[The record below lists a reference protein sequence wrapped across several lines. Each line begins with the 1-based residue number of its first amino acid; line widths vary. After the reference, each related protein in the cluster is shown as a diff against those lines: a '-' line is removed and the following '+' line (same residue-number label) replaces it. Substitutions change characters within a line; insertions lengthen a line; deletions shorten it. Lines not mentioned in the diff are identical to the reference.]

1 MLSIQECRTLLE
13 QFNYNLKDDEIV
25 QLRDFLM
32 MIATYQI
39 SDTKIINNNNLI
51 TYEESNTILPSEQ

>member
-1 MLSIQECRTLLE
+1 MLSIQECRTVLE
-13 QFNYNLKDDEIV
+13 QFDYDLKDDEIM

-39 SDTKIINNNNLI
+39 IDNKLDTN
-51 TYEESNTILPSEQ
+51 EESNTILPSEQ

>member
-1 MLSIQECRTLLE
+1 MLSIQECRAVLE
-13 QFNYNLKDDEIV
+13 QFDYDLKDDEIM

-39 SDTKIINNNNLI
+39 IDNKLDTN
-51 TYEESNTILPSEQ
+51 EESNTILPSEQ

>member
-1 MLSIQECRTLLE
+1 MLSIQECREIVE
-13 QFNYNLKDDEIV
+13 QFDYDLTDEEIT

-39 SDTKIINNNNLI
+39 IDNKTDKHEESDT
-51 TYEESNTILPSEQ
+51 ILSSEQ

>member
-1 MLSIQECRTLLE
+1 MLSIQECRTVLE
-13 QFNYNLKDDEIV
+13 QFNYDLKDDEIM

-39 SDTKIINNNNLI
+39 IDNKLDTN
-51 TYEESNTILPSEQ
+51 EESNTILPSEQ

>member
-1 MLSIQECRTLLE
+1 MLSIQECRTIIE
-13 QFNYNLKDDEIV
+13 RFDYDLKDDEIM

-39 SDTKIINNNNLI
+39 IDNKLDTNEKSDI
-51 TYEESNTILPSEQ
+51 ILPSEQ

>member
-1 MLSIQECRTLLE
+1 MLSIQECRTVLK
-13 QFNYNLKDDEIV
+13 QFDYDLKDDEIM

-39 SDTKIINNNNLI
+39 IDNKLDTN
-51 TYEESNTILPSEQ
+51 EESNTILPSEQ

>member
-1 MLSIQECRTLLE
+1 MVLE
-13 QFNYNLKDDEIV
+13 QYDYDLKDDEIM

-39 SDTKIINNNNLI
+39 IDNKLDTN
-51 TYEESNTILPSEQ
+51 EESDTILPSGQ

>member
-1 MLSIQECRTLLE
+1 MIIIQECRAVLE
-13 QFNYNLKDDEIV
+13 LFNYDLKDDEIM

-39 SDTKIINNNNLI
+39 TDNKIN
-51 TYEESNTILPSEQ
+51 TYEESDTILPSEQ

>member
-1 MLSIQECRTLLE
+1 MISIQECRTILE
-13 QFNYNLKDDEIV
+13 RFNYNLKDDEIM

-39 SDTKIINNNNLI
+39 IDNKLD
-51 TYEESNTILPSEQ
+51 TYEESNIILPSEQ

>member
-1 MLSIQECRTLLE
+1 MISIQECRTILE
-13 QFNYNLKDDEIV
+13 RFDYNLKDDEIM

-39 SDTKIINNNNLI
+39 IDNRLD

>member
-1 MLSIQECRTLLE
+1 MLSIQECRTVLE
-13 QFNYNLKDDEIV
+13 QFNYDLKDDEIM

-39 SDTKIINNNNLI
+39 IDNKLDTN
-51 TYEESNTILPSEQ
+51 EESDTILPSEQ

>member
-1 MLSIQECRTLLE
+1 MLSIQECRTIIE
-13 QFNYNLKDDEIV
+13 RFDYNLKDDEIM

-39 SDTKIINNNNLI
+39 IDNKLD
-51 TYEESNTILPSEQ
+51 TYEESNIILPSEQ

>member
-1 MLSIQECRTLLE
+1 MLSIQECRTVLE
-13 QFNYNLKDDEIV
+13 QFDYDLKDDEIM

-39 SDTKIINNNNLI
+39 IDNKLDTN
-51 TYEESNTILPSEQ
+51 EESNIILPSEQ

>member
-1 MLSIQECRTLLE
+1 MLSIQECRTILE
-13 QFNYNLKDDEIV
+13 RFDYDLKDDEIM

-39 SDTKIINNNNLI
+39 IDNKLDTNEESDTL
-51 TYEESNTILPSEQ
+51 LPSEQ

>member
-1 MLSIQECRTLLE
+1 MLSIQECRTIIE
-13 QFNYNLKDDEIV
+13 RFDYDLKDDEIM

-32 MIATYQI
+32 MIATCQI
-39 SDTKIINNNNLI
+39 TDNKID

>member
-1 MLSIQECRTLLE
+1 MISIQECRTVLE
-13 QFNYNLKDDEIV
+13 QFNYDLKDDEIM

-39 SDTKIINNNNLI
+39 IDNKLDTN
-51 TYEESNTILPSEQ
+51 EESDTILPSEQ

>member
-1 MLSIQECRTLLE
+1 MLSIQKCRTVLE
-13 QFNYNLKDDEIV
+13 QFNYDLKDDEIM

-39 SDTKIINNNNLI
+39 IDNKLDTN
-51 TYEESNTILPSEQ
+51 EESNIILPSEQ

>member
-1 MLSIQECRTLLE
+1 MLSIQECRKIVE
-13 QFNYNLKDDEIV
+13 QFDYDLTDEEIT

-39 SDTKIINNNNLI
+39 IDNKTDK
-51 TYEESNTILPSEQ
+51 YEESDTILPSEQ

>member
-1 MLSIQECRTLLE
+1 MISIQECRAVLE
-13 QFNYNLKDDEIV
+13 QFNYDLKDYEIM
-25 QLRDFLM
+25 QMRDFLM

-39 SDTKIINNNNLI
+39 TDNKIN

>member
-1 MLSIQECRTLLE
+1 MLSIQECRTILE
-13 QFNYNLKDDEIV
+13 RFDYDLKDDEIM

-39 SDTKIINNNNLI
+39 IDNKLDTN
-51 TYEESNTILPSEQ
+51 EESDTILPSEQ

>member
-1 MLSIQECRTLLE
+1 MISIQECRTILE
-13 QFNYNLKDDEIV
+13 RFDYNLKDEEIM

-39 SDTKIINNNNLI
+39 IDNKLD
-51 TYEESNTILPSEQ
+51 TYEESNNILPSEQ

>member
-1 MLSIQECRTLLE
+1 MLSIQECRTIIE
-13 QFNYNLKDDEIV
+13 RFDYDLKDDEIM

-39 SDTKIINNNNLI
+39 IDNKLDTN
-51 TYEESNTILPSEQ
+51 EESDTILPSEQ

>member
-1 MLSIQECRTLLE
+1 MLSIQECRTVLE
-13 QFNYNLKDDEIV
+13 RFDYDLKDDEIM

-39 SDTKIINNNNLI
+39 IDNKLDTN
-51 TYEESNTILPSEQ
+51 EESDTILPSEQ